1 LPEKELLVGHSNAG
15 KMIERR
21 NIGKFKNQK
30 IGKLENFQNTHA
42 LSAALFAG
50 SIKIVKVK
58 TIEV

>member
-1 LPEKELLVGHSNAG
+1 
-15 KMIERR
+15 MIERR